1 MYSERQREGGREGE
15 RERGGGGGEVGEK
28 EKGESETTVIKG
40 IRKGTTFFWSE
51 KEEGESMGGKVK
63 GKERCGRRETK
74 HTFRG
79 NSAVQG
85 ISIDQDTLS

>member
-1 MYSERQREGGREGE
+1 M
-15 RERGGGGGEVGEK
+15 
-28 EKGESETTVIKG
+28 
-40 IRKGTTFFWSE
+40 
-51 KEEGESMGGKVK
+51 K

-85 ISIDQDTLS
+85 ISIDQDTLSRTPAVSLEDVD